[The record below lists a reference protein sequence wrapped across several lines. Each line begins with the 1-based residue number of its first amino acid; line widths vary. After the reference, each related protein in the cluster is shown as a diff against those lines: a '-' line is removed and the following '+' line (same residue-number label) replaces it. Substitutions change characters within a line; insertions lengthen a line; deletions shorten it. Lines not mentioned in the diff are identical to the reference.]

1 MRNGRSVTPVIGAIS
16 TRPGTVT
23 SPMVKDLDIPAFRR
37 IARPFVK
44 RDSGG
49 LTVSPLNV
57 AL

>member
-44 RDSGG
+44 RDS
-49 LTVSPLNV
+49 
-57 AL
+57 AD